1 MRVSKSTA
9 MRTLSKT
16 ITELIKPY
24 GLDVERSIRECLKE
38 KPEDRPSASGLL
50 NLPLLRKLTDFP
62 HRSLLLQPVAPL
74 SMV

>member
-24 GLDVERSIRECLKE
+24 GLDVERFIRECLKE
-38 KPEDRPSASGLL
+38 KPEDRPTASGLL
-50 NLPLLRKLTDFP
+50 KLPLLQKLTKFP
-62 HRSLLLQPVAPL
+62 YGSLLLPPVAPL